1 MQVNNRI
8 KSMCKMRT
16 VYHKTFVSNGEKEPK
31 NNKLLKIRHLDRTE
45 FRHGQLS
52 CIPDWTIQ

>member
-52 CIPDWTIQ
+52 CIPD